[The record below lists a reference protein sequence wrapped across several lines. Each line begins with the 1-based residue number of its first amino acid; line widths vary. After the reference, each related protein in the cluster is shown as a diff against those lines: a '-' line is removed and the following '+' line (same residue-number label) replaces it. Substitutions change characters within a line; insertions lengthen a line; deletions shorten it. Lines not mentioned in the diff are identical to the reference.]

1 MHECGAY
8 MKIESLQLKHTNLF
22 ANLQLQ
28 FQYHDQPITLIL
40 GDQATGKTSILKH
53 AYQALTWFSARYK
66 DLRSAGVVMLDQ
78 DIMYSRLQSKVQISV
93 EIPADIGTLAESETA
108 QAEASNRCSWQ
119 LYKTLNQQGIGLS
132 KAETD
137 QLEQLVQLYHRALQ
151 QDPMQGLPLIAYY
164 PAERFVNEINLLS
177 KNNPIVFQA
186 AHAYEVAAI
195 PFTTFSRFF
204 EWFREISDL
213 ENAQTAQLFQQLMRD
228 KLHLGPHLQPENVP
242 NTLFQAHVQLHAP
255 CLKALKDSLKILVPE
270 LQDIFVQYQP
280 KLQLMVN
287 YQGKVMQFQQLSSSQ
302 KNWIALIGDIVRRMC
317 LLNPLSLYPCLEGD
331 GVLMIDAI
339 DEQLDQNHC
348 SQILQH
354 LHQAF
359 PRLQIIATGN
369 RTELLENAS
378 AYQCLQLGP
387 QGVQDIMLQP
397 LQQQFDQIYAELSQI
412 SLSGATTL
420 EQLSD
425 EPALSAAQQ
434 LYAQI
439 QQLSPEAQTE
449 LQQLWQQANDSSF
462 KDPSS

>member
-108 QAEASNRCSWQ
+108 QAEASNRCSWR

-255 CLKALKDSLKILVPE
+255 CLKALKDSLRILVPE

>member
-40 GDQATGKTSILKH
+40 GDRATGKTSILKH

-119 LYKTLNQQGIGLS
+119 LYKTLNQQSIGLS

-354 LHQAF
+354 LNQAF

-369 RTELLENAS
+369 RTELLENAA

-412 SLSGATTL
+412 SLSGAATL

-425 EPALSAAQQ
+425 EPALSAAQH

>member
-1 MHECGAY
+1 
-8 MKIESLQLKHTNLF
+8 MKIKSLQLKHTNLF

-28 FQYHDQPITLIL
+28 FHYHDQPITLIL
-40 GDQATGKTSILKH
+40 GDQASGKTSILKH

-78 DIMYSRLQSKVQISV
+78 DIMHSRLQSKVQISV

-108 QAEASNRCSWQ
+108 QPEESNYCRWQ

-186 AHAYEVAAI
+186 VHAYEVAAI

-255 CLKALKDSLKILVPE
+255 CLKALKDSLKIIVPE
-270 LQDIFVQYQP
+270 LNDIFVQYQP

-331 GVLMIDAI
+331 GVLLIDAI

-348 SQILQH
+348 SLILQH
-354 LHQAF
+354 LHQVF

-369 RTELLENAS
+369 RTELLENAA
-378 AYQCLQLGP
+378 AYQCLQLSS
-387 QGVQDIMLQP
+387 QGVQNIMLQP

-412 SLSGATTL
+412 SLSGATAL

-425 EPALSAAQQ
+425 EPTISAAQQ

-439 QQLSPEAQTE
+439 QQLSLEAQAE
-449 LQQLWQQANDSSF
+449 LQQLWQQPNDSSF

>member
-28 FQYHDQPITLIL
+28 FHYHDQPITLIL

-53 AYQALTWFSARYK
+53 AYQALTWFAARYK

-78 DIMYSRLQSKVQISV
+78 DILHSRLQSKVQICV
-93 EIPADIGTLAESETA
+93 EIPTDIGTLAESETA
-108 QAEASNRCSWQ
+108 QPEVLNHCSWQ

-186 AHAYEVAAI
+186 AYAYDVAAI

-228 KLHLGPHLQPENVP
+228 QLHLGQHLQPENIP
-242 NTLFQAHVQLHAP
+242 NTLFQAHAQLHAP
-255 CLKALKDSLKILVPE
+255 CLKALKDSLRIVLPE
-270 LQDIFVQYQP
+270 LNDIFVQYQP
-280 KLQLMVN
+280 KLQLMVS
-287 YQGKVMQFQQLSSSQ
+287 YQGKTMQFQQLSSSQ

-317 LLNPLSLYPCLEGD
+317 LLNPFSLYPCLEGD
-331 GVLMIDAI
+331 GILLIDQV
-339 DEQLDQNHC
+339 DHQLDQNF
-348 SQILQH
+348 SAEILQRLH
-354 LHQAF
+354 LAF
-359 PRLQIIATGN
+359 PRLQIIVTGN
-369 RTELLENAS
+369 RDELLEHALD
-378 AYQCLQLGP
+378 YQCLRL
-387 QGVQDIMLQP
+387 DANE
-397 LQQQFDQIYAELSQI
+397 IYEINLAQSQNQLSQLYNQLVW
-412 SLSGATTL
+412 SEGTNVAQTHNLLETETL
-420 EQLSD
+420 VSKVD
-425 EPALSAAQQ
+425 ELFH
-434 LYAQI
+434 QI
-439 QQLSPEAQTE
+439 QE
-449 LQQLWQQANDSSF
+449 LNPQEKTDLFNLLKIDDTPQETSL
-462 KDPSS
+462 

>member
-28 FQYHDQPITLIL
+28 FQYHDLPITLIL

-369 RTELLENAS
+369 RTELLENAA

-412 SLSGATTL
+412 SLSGAATL

>member
-28 FQYHDQPITLIL
+28 FHYHDQPITLIL

-53 AYQALTWFSARYK
+53 AYQALTWFVARYK

-78 DIMYSRLQSKVQISV
+78 DILHSRLQSKVQICV
-93 EIPADIGTLAESETA
+93 EIPTDIGTLAESETA
-108 QAEASNRCSWQ
+108 QPEVLNHCSWQ

-186 AHAYEVAAI
+186 AYAYDVAAI

-228 KLHLGPHLQPENVP
+228 QLHLGQHLQPENIP
-242 NTLFQAHVQLHAP
+242 NTLFQAHAQLHAP
-255 CLKALKDSLKILVPE
+255 CLKALKDSLRIVVPE
-270 LQDIFVQYQP
+270 LNDIFVQYQP
-280 KLQLMVN
+280 KLQLMVT
-287 YQGKVMQFQQLSSSQ
+287 YQGKTMQFQQLSSSQ

-317 LLNPLSLYPCLEGD
+317 LLNPFSLYPCLEGD
-331 GVLMIDAI
+331 GILLIDAI
-339 DEQLDQNHC
+339 DEQLDQQHC
-348 SQILQH
+348 SQILQQ

-359 PRLQIIATGN
+359 PQLQIIATGN
-369 RTELLENAS
+369 RTELLENA
-378 AYQCLQLGP
+378 ATYQCLQLSA
-387 QGVQDIMLQP
+387 QGVQDIVLQP

-412 SLSGATTL
+412 SLSDTTEL

-425 EPALSAAQQ
+425 TPSTSAVQQ

-439 QQLSPEAQTE
+439 QQLSPEAQAE
-449 LQQLWQQANDSSF
+449 FQQLWQQEHDSSF
-462 KDPSS
+462 QNPSS

>member
-8 MKIESLQLKHTNLF
+8 MKIESIQLKHTNLF

-93 EIPADIGTLAESETA
+93 EIPTDIGTLAESETA

-331 GVLMIDAI
+331 GVLLIDAI

-412 SLSGATTL
+412 SLSGAATL

>member
-22 ANLQLQ
+22 ANLQLK

-93 EIPADIGTLAESETA
+93 EIPTDIGTLAESETA

-331 GVLMIDAI
+331 GVLLIDAI

-369 RTELLENAS
+369 RIELLENAV

-387 QGVQDIMLQP
+387 QGVQDILLQP
-397 LQQQFDQIYAELSQI
+397 LQQQFDQIYAEFSQI
-412 SLSGATTL
+412 SLSGAATL

-425 EPALSAAQQ
+425 EPALSTAQH

>member
-1 MHECGAY
+1 
-8 MKIESLQLKHTNLF
+8 MKIKSLQLKHTNLF

-28 FQYHDQPITLIL
+28 FHYHDQPITLIL
-40 GDQATGKTSILKH
+40 GDQASGKTSILKH

-78 DIMYSRLQSKVQISV
+78 DIMHSRLQSKVQISV

-108 QAEASNRCSWQ
+108 QPEESNYCRWQ

-186 AHAYEVAAI
+186 GHAYEVAAI

-242 NTLFQAHVQLHAP
+242 NTLFQAHIQLHAP
-255 CLKALKDSLKILVPE
+255 CLKALKDSLKIIVPE
-270 LQDIFVQYQP
+270 LNDIFVQYQP

-331 GVLMIDAI
+331 GVLLIDAI

-348 SQILQH
+348 SLILQH
-354 LHQAF
+354 LHQVF

-369 RTELLENAS
+369 RTELLENAA
-378 AYQCLQLGP
+378 AYQCLQLSS
-387 QGVQDIMLQP
+387 QGVQNIMLHP

-412 SLSGATTL
+412 SLSGATAL

-425 EPALSAAQQ
+425 EPTISAAQQ

-439 QQLSPEAQTE
+439 QQLSPEAQAE
-449 LQQLWQQANDSSF
+449 LQQLWQQPNDSSF